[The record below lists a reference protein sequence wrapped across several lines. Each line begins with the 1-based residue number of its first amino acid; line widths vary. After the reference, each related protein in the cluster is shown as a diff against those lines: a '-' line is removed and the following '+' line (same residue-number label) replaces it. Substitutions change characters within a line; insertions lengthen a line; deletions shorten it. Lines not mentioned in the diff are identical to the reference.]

1 MGIHREEG
9 QKKAETVGRQH
20 KVSPEEIVAGYLRD
34 QERVGPGEILRVSP
48 AHFPVAMGPSA
59 YAVKPYRYIFVPPVS
74 NKVLW
79 NQKKK
84 MGRKTGPNMDSG
96 RGQTGWYLEES
107 VLGTR

>member
-59 YAVKPYRYIFVPPVS
+59 YAVKPNRHIFVPPVS

-79 NQKKK
+79 NHSCINYFCVPSLPCLLWQ
-84 MGRKTGPNMDSG
+84 
-96 RGQTGWYLEES
+96 
-107 VLGTR
+107 